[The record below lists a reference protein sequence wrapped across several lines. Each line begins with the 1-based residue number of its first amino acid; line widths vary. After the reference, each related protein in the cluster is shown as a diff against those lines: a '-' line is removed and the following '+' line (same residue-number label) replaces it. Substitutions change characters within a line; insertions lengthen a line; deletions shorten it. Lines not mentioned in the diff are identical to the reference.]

1 MDKFKQEA
9 EQEKQELQNQLRVNG
24 ALAICVISHWRLSQ
38 QGSRV
43 ICLIDGDGSIFSNE
57 LIADGQAGGHLA
69 AKRLSD
75 ATAHYLSSN
84 CAINQFQLWVYVFFN
99 KRGLLE
105 TFGRAGLPLPKAK
118 LDDFVLGFNQ
128 AAERF
133 LMVDV
138 GSGKEAAD
146 AKIKGMLEW
155 TARRL
160 CCPLNA
166 RNKRTWTIIF
176 GYHRLWR
183 CYSEV
188 HPNTISL
195 KTGTESFEQAVT
207 TMVMLRPS
215 AH

>member
-1 MDKFKQEA
+1 
-9 EQEKQELQNQLRVNG
+9 
-24 ALAICVISHWRLSQ
+24 
-38 QGSRV
+38 
-43 ICLIDGDGSIFSNE
+43 LIDGDGSIFSNE

-75 ATAHYLSSN
+75 AIGQYLSSN

-105 TFGRAGLPLPKAK
+105 TFGRAGLPIAKAK

-133 LMVDV
+133 LMIDV

-155 TARRL
+155 TARHR
-160 CCPLNA
+160 CRPLNA
-166 RNKRTWTIIF
+166 GNKRTWTITF
-176 GYHRLWR
+176 DYHKL
-183 CYSEV
+183 
-188 HPNTISL
+188 
-195 KTGTESFEQAVT
+195 
-207 TMVMLRPS
+207 
-215 AH
+215 